1 MLYSKS
7 AELRDL
13 FIKTLNCVKDGYML
27 SHPTTSSHKVFQ
39 SINFKDKVKFTK
51 GSASDEGNLQK
62 NLLLCIV
69 R

>member
-7 AELRDL
+7 AELREL

-27 SHPTTSSHKVFQ
+27 SHQPAHKVFHT
-39 SINFKDKVKFTK
+39 INFKDKVKFTK
-51 GSASDEGNLQK
+51 GAAADEGNLQK

-69 R
+69 RY